1 MPQQENQRKFSNV
14 SGELSQTIEDKHH
27 KIMRAVPATILLVLS
42 AASWFMYFNFYY
54 EWNSERAV
62 HWLPLSVLLTI
73 STVTIIWLQNKW
85 FIPKNISPF
94 NLWIFGITIIGG
106 SISFF
111 LPLAIA
117 DNFSKDGEGTA
128 LRQMLI
134 YSTGGLLGVI
144 TLGETRRKN
153 DQEKS
158 KNENDHT
165 RQVHAERRSR
175 YTKAVEQLANEKAAV
190 RLGGIYTLVGL
201 VDEWLT
207 DDTLKAEEQ
216 QKEGQFII
224 KNLCAYIRSPFPHAE
239 LRTLFKRAN
248 SEESIPEEDRDEFL
262 KKRAQFREE
271 QDIRCTILAEITNR
285 LSSEKMKTENGKQA
299 PQKGPWSDFT
309 YDFSGSYFLYNV
321 DFRNVVAN
329 YPINFSHSI
338 FGQVVSFHN
347 SIFEEGAFFGG
358 AKFEDSSSFIDTN
371 FKKSSSFYG
380 AKFKGNVSF
389 KKSTFEGT
397 ANFYDAVFENISSFK
412 STRFKGKADFKD
424 ANFTGHTNFSGT
436 TFKEEAIFSG
446 ANFIKNKTSSAVNS
460 PIATADFNGAT
471 FGNTTDFRDAY
482 FEGFANFS
490 KATFGDDVNFISAT
504 FKVFDG
510 FADFTDATFDKSV
523 SFLSSTFIGPT
534 GFYGARFISKE
545 PNFTLQK
552 LSSLVAR
559 FSCSVTPES
568 YIFNVSPHSPYKI
581 KLGES
586 ELNGKK
592 FTIPEGTTLFE
603 PGPWD
608 SENQYYKNMSNPAV
622 AVNTQGTILQKIN
635 LLFP

>member
-1 MPQQENQRKFSNV
+1 MPSDNASSAPENPVIPKAQEKPWYIRHFIKLLIG
-14 SGELSQTIEDKHH
+14 SGLGGG
-27 KIMRAVPATILLVLS
+27 AAAILLP
-42 AASWFMYFNFYY
+42 WFL
-54 EWNSERAV
+54 
-62 HWLPLSVLLTI
+62 WLHCGMSSGSSDQLRLHLLY
-73 STVTIIWLQNKW
+73 V
-85 FIPKNISPF
+85 
-94 NLWIFGITIIGG
+94 
-106 SISFF
+106 
-111 LPLAIA
+111 
-117 DNFSKDGEGTA
+117 
-128 LRQMLI
+128 
-134 YSTGGLLGVI
+134 TGGLIAVL
-144 TLGETRRKN
+144 TLLQTNWKN
-153 DQEKS
+153 QGDRLKIDADIK
-158 KNENDHT
+158 KNEQDAEKNERDHI

-175 YTKAVEQLANEKAAV
+175 YTKAVEQLADEKATV
-190 RLGGIYTLVGL
+190 RLGGIYTLAGL

-207 DDTLKAEEQ
+207 DDTLDSEEQ
-216 QKEGQFII
+216 QKEGQVII
-224 KNLCAYIRSPFPHAE
+224 NNLCAYIRAPFPHAE
-239 LRTLFKRAN
+239 LRTLFKFKRAN

-285 LSSEKMKTENGKQA
+285 LSSEKMKTKNGKQV

-309 YDFSGSYFLYNV
+309 YDFSESYFLYNI

-329 YPINFSHSI
+329 YPINFSHSV

-397 ANFYDAVFENISSFK
+397 ANFYDAVFENIASFK

-471 FGNTTDFRDAY
+471 FGNTADFRDTH

-490 KATFGDDVNFISAT
+490 EATFGGDVNFISAT

-510 FADFTDATFDKSV
+510 FADFTDATFDNSAN
-523 SFLSSTFIGPT
+523 FLSSTFIGPT
-534 GFYGARFISKE
+534 GFYGARFINKE
-545 PNFTLQK
+545 PNFTLQE
-552 LSSLVAR
+552 SSFLAAR

-581 KLGES
+581 KLGKS

-592 FTIPEGTTLFE
+592 FTIPEGTILFE

-608 SENQYYKNMSNPAV
+608 SENQDYKNMSNPAISI
-622 AVNTQGTILQKIN
+622 NTQSTILQKIN